1 MFWEL
6 ACGEGLE
13 QSMHLRA
20 LGQEWREDASN
31 AVPKYKR
38 NRVRLQLVPLL
49 EELAGGGDEV
59 LAKILSKIVVDDTRQ
74 AEVFAKI
81 ADEAFGVVP
90 DQMARA
96 IADRI
101 QGFAIPVVDLP
112 SKANSTEALAAAGI
126 YDEDQQREK
135 VFKPVLARWNF
146 FDRDDLGD
154 EGKKARDEI
163 AHLA

>member
-1 MFWEL
+1 
-6 ACGEGLE
+6 
-13 QSMHLRA
+13 
-20 LGQEWREDASN
+20 
-31 AVPKYKR
+31 
-38 NRVRLQLVPLL
+38 
-49 EELAGGGDEV
+49 
-59 LAKILSKIVVDDTRQ
+59 
-74 AEVFAKI
+74 VFAKI